1 MVAGAFLWQNAMIY
15 KKKSARPN
23 AHPKQ

>member
-1 MVAGAFLWQNAMIY
+1 MVAGAFLWQINDLL
-15 KKKSARPN
+15 KKSARPN